1 LGVNVGTP
9 AVIACGVLEHE
20 TNVRTMSAKHA
31 STSAMTNSGVA
42 VLSWISGFI
51 WFLFFFLAG
60 LILGLRG
67 L

>member
-1 LGVNVGTP
+1 MAGLNVGVVDCP
-9 AVIACGVLEHE
+9 NACGES
-20 TNVRTMSAKHA
+20 TKHA